1 MNFLKALF
9 GGKEDDPE
17 EKKKDEESKNF
28 DVLKYDG
35 IVATKTGQDEYA
47 IKCFRHALEIKDD
60 LEIRDFLSQ
69 ALIHRNELLPAY
81 EELQKLAEAQP
92 ENQQIFMRIAN
103 VTYMMEDYNLMADAC
118 EKALLIDPE
127 NAEVYY
133 MYARACIGQ
142 KDLVNAVAMLTKAIS
157 KKEDYGEAYLL
168 RGDTLL
174 KMGDINSADEDVAF
188 LLEHVDNNEDVLML
202 KARIENAK
210 GNADESLS
218 YYDKVIDANPFSVD
232 AYKERGAI
240 RLQKGDKEGS
250 AEDMQKVLE
259 LNPEGAADINGEYSA
274 EGVEAQVRK
283 AYRDNNP
290 FGLG

>member
-1 MNFLKALF
+1 
-9 GGKEDDPE
+9 
-17 EKKKDEESKNF
+17 
-28 DVLKYDG
+28 VLKYDG

>member
-92 ENQQIFMRIAN
+92 KNQQIFMRIAN

-118 EKALLIDPE
+118 EKALLIDQE

-240 RLQKGDKEGS
+240 RLQKGDKDGS

-274 EGVEAQVRK
+274 EGVEEQVRK

>member
-240 RLQKGDKEGS
+240 RLQKGDKDGS